1 MRTRNAIYVNSV
13 KLKDFQLKCINVVC
27 VVCCVYL
34 AVKRTQYT
42 EWSTHSLRHCVGEVF
57 HFSSFH
63 WSGYIRLITGV
74 SIVCC
79 QRQDTIIRHCCFYR
93 QQFTGTIVYR
103 RIVCRYLFI
112 KYTYYKVLQSF
123 ASKSTLLQTF
133 GWSLYHA
140 LFYRHLSL
148 LIIFLS
154 VVLLAFIKFLIRPNK
169 LEIY

>member
-1 MRTRNAIYVNSV
+1 MY
-13 KLKDFQLKCINVVC
+13 KCS
-27 VVCCVYL
+27 VCCVL
-34 AVKRTQYT
+34 
-42 EWSTHSLRHCVGEVF
+42 CV
-57 HFSSFH
+57 FSSQTHTIYWMINTLITALCWRSFSFLFIPLIWIYSSH
-63 WSGYIRLITGV
+63 YRGFNCLLSTSGYHHSSLLLL
-74 SIVCC
+74 SS
-79 QRQDTIIRHCCFYR
+79 TIYR
-93 QQFTGTIVYR
+93 DDCVYR